1 MIICRRCHKRIHRK
15 SLGKERV
22 TTSIT
27 VDRRLW
33 IRAKIYAISKGLSLS
48 EFIESLIRQELD
60 KKKLSNEFEFKFE
73 E

>member
-1 MIICRRCHKRIHRK
+1 MCASIDKVERDESKV
-15 SLGKERV
+15 KERV

-27 VDRRLW
+27 VDRKLW
-33 IRAKIYAISKGLSLS
+33 MRAKIYAISKGLSLS

-60 KKKLSNEFEFKFE
+60 KRKLSNEFEFTFE

>member
-1 MIICRRCHKRIHRK
+1 MCASIDKVERNESKV
-15 SLGKERV
+15 KERV

-27 VDRRLW
+27 VDRKLW
-33 IRAKIYAISKGLSLS
+33 MRAKIYAISKGLSLS

-60 KKKLSNEFEFKFE
+60 KRKLSNEFEFKFE

>member
-1 MIICRRCHKRIHRK
+1 MCASIDKVERDESKV
-15 SLGKERV
+15 KERV

-27 VDRRLW
+27 VDRKLW
-33 IRAKIYAISKGLSLS
+33 MCAKIYAISKGLSLS

-60 KKKLSNEFEFKFE
+60 KRKLPNEFEFKFE

>member
-1 MIICRRCHKRIHRK
+1 MCASIDKVERDESKV
-15 SLGKERV
+15 KERV

-27 VDRRLW
+27 IDRRLW
-33 IRAKIYAISKGLSLS
+33 MRAKIYAISKGLSLS

-60 KKKLSNEFEFKFE
+60 KRKLSNEFEFKFE

>member
-1 MIICRRCHKRIHRK
+1 MCTSIDKVERDESKV
-15 SLGKERV
+15 KERV

-27 VDRRLW
+27 VDRKLW
-33 IRAKIYAISKGLSLS
+33 MRAKIYAISKGLSLS

-60 KKKLSNEFEFKFE
+60 KRKLSNEFEFKFE

>member
-1 MIICRRCHKRIHRK
+1 MCASIDKVERNESKV
-15 SLGKERV
+15 KERV

-27 VDRRLW
+27 VDRKLW
-33 IRAKIYAISKGLSLS
+33 MRAKIYAISKGLSLS